1 MKRIWFGMGGHHPL
15 PLFLFPF
22 LLVFL
27 LCALYVLCGQFSS
40 IDDNIAAQRLQ
51 TDFVGAFV
59 EAAVELT
66 LVLVDAAL

>member
-1 MKRIWFGMGGHHPL
+1 MAAKNAENAKWGKGGI
-15 PLFLFPF
+15 
-22 LLVFL
+22 
-27 LCALYVLCGQFSS
+27 ALYPILFYAFFAYFAAIPPSSPS